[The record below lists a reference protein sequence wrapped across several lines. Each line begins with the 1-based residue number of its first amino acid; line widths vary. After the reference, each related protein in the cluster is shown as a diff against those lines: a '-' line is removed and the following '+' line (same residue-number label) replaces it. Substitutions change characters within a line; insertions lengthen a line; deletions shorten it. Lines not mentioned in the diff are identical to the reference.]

1 MTARDAEDLDR
12 GGNLD
17 DAATTDDAVSTDDA
31 ADPAAA
37 GNPGA
42 GDRRELRNLARGG
55 LVTLLGSVVSAAT
68 GFLMTVVVARLLG
81 PAEAGVFFIVAAL
94 FMILSEVTELGADT
108 GLVRSAAR
116 LKALGRMSDLRRVTV
131 AALVPVL
138 AASAVAAAALY
149 ACAPWVA
156 SLFADPAHLDQAT
169 LFLRIAAPFLAVSA
183 ARMVLLSGMRGL
195 GDLTAHTA
203 VSVAMPAARPLL
215 AVAAVGLGLGSG
227 AVVLAWSAPVAL
239 TFAAAAVLLWRMIRR
254 AGAGG
259 GRDPR
264 AVREFW
270 LFSGARGVAAT
281 IEILIVWL
289 DVLIVGAL
297 VSNHEAGIYATA
309 SRFITTGTL
318 VLAATRIAVAPQI
331 AALLARREHGEAE
344 RLNTVAT
351 GWVMIASWPLY
362 LALACFGPFVLTLF
376 GPGFAGGATAL
387 AILAGSMLVVM
398 AAGNVQTVLLM
409 GGKSSWALG
418 NKVAALAVNV
428 ALNLVLVP
436 RLGIVGAALAWAA
449 AELVDTV
456 AAALQVRYGLG
467 LRLGLRGLARPGL
480 WALFWFGGAGVLAR
494 LVAEPTASAFAGY
507 LAVACAGYGLVLWR
521 GRRDLHMDLL
531 VETVRRR

>member
-1 MTARDAEDLDR
+1 MSAPDTDDR
-12 GGNLD
+12 G
-17 DAATTDDAVSTDDA
+17 
-31 ADPAAA
+31 
-37 GNPGA
+37 
-42 GDRRELRNLARGG
+42 ELRNFAKGG
-55 LVTLLGSVVSAAT
+55 VVTLLGSVASAAA

-81 PAEAGVFFIVAAL
+81 PAEAGVFFIVMAL
-94 FMILSEVTELGADT
+94 FMIFSEVTELGADT

-116 LKALGRMSDLRRVTV
+116 LRALGRMADLRRVTV

-138 AASAVAAAALY
+138 AVSTVTAVVLY
-149 ACAPWVA
+149 VCAPWVA
-156 SLFADPAHLDQAT
+156 SFFADPAHLDEAT
-169 LFLRIAAPFLAVSA
+169 LFLRVAAPFLAVSA
-183 ARMVLLSGMRGL
+183 ARMVVLSGMRGL
-195 GDLTAHTA
+195 GDLTAYTL
-203 VSVAMPAARPLL
+203 VNVAMPVARPLL

-227 AVVLAWSAPVAL
+227 AVMLAWSLPVGL
-239 TFAAAAVLLWRMIRR
+239 TFAAAAVLLWRMVRR
-254 AGAGG
+254 AGTGG
-259 GRDPR
+259 ERDPG

-270 LFSGARGVAAT
+270 LFSGARGVAAM

-297 VSNHEAGIYATA
+297 VSNHDAGIYATA

-331 AALLARREHGEAE
+331 AGLLAKGDNRTAE
-344 RLNTVAT
+344 RLNSMAT

-376 GPGFAGGATAL
+376 GDGFAEGAAAL
-387 AILAGSMLVVM
+387 AILATSMLVVM

-428 ALNLVLVP
+428 VLNLLLVP
-436 RLGIVGAALAWAA
+436 YLGIAGAALAWAA

-467 LRLGLRGLARPGL
+467 LRLGLRSLAGPGL
-480 WALFWFGGAGVLAR
+480 WALFWFGGGGVVAR
-494 LVAEPTASAFAGY
+494 LVAEPTALSFAAY
-507 LAVACAGYGLVLWR
+507 LTVACAGYGLVLWR
-521 GRRDLHMDLL
+521 GRAALHMDLL